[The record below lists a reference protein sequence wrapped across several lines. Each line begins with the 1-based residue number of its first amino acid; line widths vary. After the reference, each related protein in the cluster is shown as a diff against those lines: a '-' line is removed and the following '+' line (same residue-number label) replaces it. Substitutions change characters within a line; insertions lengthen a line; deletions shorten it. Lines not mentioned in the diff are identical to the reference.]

1 MGANIDYN
9 TSWRRLAI
17 ATYTAPKDSR
27 IYGTFEVDVTPVME
41 FIAARRQEGIKLS
54 ITHFVCAAVARALYE
69 DIPEINCFVR
79 RGKVIPRKDA
89 DVFVSINVAHR
100 EMTGM
105 VLRRCQELSVYEIAE
120 QLQRAAEEKRS
131 GVESGAFAAK
141 DIVSKVP
148 WPFRRWLFLLIK
160 WWLFDL
166 GLPFPFLKIPA
177 DPFGSIM
184 VTNIG
189 TFGLQFGM
197 VALFPLGRL
206 PAVVTMGRVVEK
218 PVVVDGQ
225 VCIRSMLPLTGTF
238 DHRIVDGAQ
247 AGILTQAAVRRLQN
261 PAELAIPKRESVNRE
276 L

>member
-1 MGANIDYN
+1 LGRSINFN
-9 TSWRRLAI
+9 NSWRRLAI

-41 FIAARRQEGIKLS
+41 FIAARKQEGIKLS
-54 ITHFVCAAVARALYE
+54 ITHFVCAAVARTLYE

-79 RGKVIPRKDA
+79 RGKMVPRQDS
-89 DVFVSINVAHR
+89 DVFVSINVDQR
-100 EMTGM
+100 EMTGT
-105 VLRRCQELSVYEIAE
+105 VLRKCQELSVYEIAE

-141 DIVSKVP
+141 DLLSKVP

-160 WWLFDL
+160 WWIFDL
-166 GLPFPFLKIPA
+166 GLPFPFLKIQP

-189 TFGLQFGM
+189 TFGLQYGM
-197 VALFPLGRL
+197 VALFPIGRL
-206 PAVVTMGRVVEK
+206 PGVVTMGRVMEK
-218 PVVVDGQ
+218 PVVIDGKI
-225 VCIRSMLPLTGTF
+225 CIRSMLPLTGTF

-247 AGILTQAAVRRLQN
+247 AGILANCAIRRLQN
-261 PAELAIPKRESVNRE
+261 PEELARPNKPVTTVE
-276 L
+276 